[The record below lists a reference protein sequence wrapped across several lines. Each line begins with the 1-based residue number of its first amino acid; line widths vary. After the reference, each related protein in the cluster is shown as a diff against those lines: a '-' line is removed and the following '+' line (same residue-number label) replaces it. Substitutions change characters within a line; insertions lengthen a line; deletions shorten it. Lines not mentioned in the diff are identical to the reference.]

1 LRSSGST
8 HPRIAAGLPILVGLL
23 IGLSACGSTTPSSPT
38 PSSPTTPSASVVPS
52 APAGSSSP
60 ASTGPPS
67 ASPAATAAGP
77 STTASRSAVEA
88 DPGLFACIG
97 DAADGLTFQYDTE
110 TTVRVA
116 ADPDLALNAVGLAIG
131 LYTVPNQQPIVDFAI
146 VSVVRLR
153 DATVDDAW
161 YRSYR
166 DSYDT
171 AACAQAGGVAR
182 HAESTIG
189 PNHVYIGSCAGGAFT
204 YHVRLA
210 AQPIVVSITAAGPAR
225 LGERLAGSVG
235 Q

>member
-1 LRSSGST
+1 LRRSGPTRS
-8 HPRIAAGLPILVGLL
+8 RVVAGLPILVGLL
-23 IGLSACGSTTPSSPT
+23 IGLAACGSST
-38 PSSPTTPSASVVPS
+38 PSSPTTTSASPGPS
-52 APAGSSSP
+52 APSGLSSP
-60 ASTGPPS
+60 TSTGPAS

-88 DPGLFACIG
+88 DPGLFAFIG
-97 DAADGLTFQYDTE
+97 DAASGLTFQYDTE

-116 ADPDLALNAVGLAIG
+116 ADPGLALNAVGLAIG

-161 YRSYR
+161 FRSYR

-171 AACAQAGGVAR
+171 AACAQAGSVAR

-189 PNHVYIGSCAGGAFT
+189 TNHVFIGSCAGGAFT

-210 AQPIVVSITAAGPAR
+210 TEPIVVSITAAGPAK

>member
-1 LRSSGST
+1 V
-8 HPRIAAGLPILVGLL
+8 PILVGLL
-23 IGLSACGSTTPSSPT
+23 IGLVACGSSTPSSPPIPST
-38 PSSPTTPSASVVPS
+38 SSGPSGSSGASSPTSAG
-52 APAGSSSP
+52 PA
-60 ASTGPPS
+60 S
-67 ASPAATAAGP
+67 ASPAATAAEP

-88 DPGLFACIG
+88 DPGLFAFMG
-97 DAADGLTFQYDTE
+97 DAAGGLTFQYDTE
-110 TTVRVA
+110 TTTRVA

-131 LYTVPNQQPIVDFAI
+131 LYTIPNQQPIVDFAI
-146 VSVVRLR
+146 VSVVHLR

-161 YRSYR
+161 FRSYR

-171 AACAQAGGVAR
+171 AACAQAGGVER

-189 PNHVYIGSCAGGAFT
+189 ANHVFIGSCAGGAFT

-235 Q
+235 T

>member
-1 LRSSGST
+1 LTAARRG
-8 HPRIAAGLPILVGLL
+8 AGLPVLVALL
-23 IGLSACGSTTPSSPT
+23 ISLAACGSAPSSP
-38 PSSPTTPSASVVPS
+38 SAPSASPG
-52 APAGSSSP
+52 PASPSSP
-60 ASTGPPS
+60 ASTGPAS

-88 DPGLFACIG
+88 DPGLFAFIG
-97 DAADGLTFQYDTE
+97 DAAGGLTFQYDTE

-146 VSVVRLR
+146 VSIVRLR
-153 DATVDDAW
+153 DATLDDAW

-171 AACAQAGGVAR
+171 GACAQAGGVER

-189 PNHVYIGSCAGGAFT
+189 PNQVFIGTCAGGAFT

-210 AQPIVVSITAAGPAR
+210 TQPIVVSITAAGPAR
-225 LGERLAGSVG
+225 LGQRLAGSVG